1 MIRRSEGSSID
12 LKSLFDQERQ
22 IAAVPQSVRFR
33 MLSRAQAA
41 LRAGENEVAQPP
53 TPKSP
58 GRIPWAVAAGLVCL
72 ASAAGGAAAYEI
84 VARTHRPAATDALSA
99 RGASL
104 RDEEIAAMAQ
114 ALDPPPEE
122 AARSEMSAR
131 PRADLRREE
140 LRVLE
145 PARVAVARGEFAKA
159 MRPIAE
165 HARRFK
171 EGRLA
176 EEREAL
182 RVKALTGLGRT
193 EEARR
198 AAASFASRFP
208 RSPLLPAISQIS
220 SGPGADDP

>member
-1 MIRRSEGSSID
+1 MTRRREGSSID
-12 LKSLFDQERQ
+12 LRSLFEQERQ
-22 IAAVPQSVRFR
+22 IAAVPHSVRSR

-41 LRAGENEVAQPP
+41 LRAGQYEVAPQP
-53 TPKSP
+53 TPRSP
-58 GRIPWAVAAGLVCL
+58 ARIPCAMAAGLVCL

-84 VARTHRPAATDALSA
+84 VARTHRAVTAAAPSA
-99 RGASL
+99 RSVSL
-104 RDEEIAAMAQ
+104 GDEAIAPIDRAVV
-114 ALDPPPEE
+114 PPVDVPPS
-122 AARSEMSAR
+122 AASAR

-145 PARVAVARGEFAKA
+145 PARVAVARGEFEKA

-171 EGRLA
+171 NGRLV

-182 RVKALTGLGRT
+182 RVKALSGLGRT

-198 AAASFASRFP
+198 AAVAFASRFP
-208 RSPLLPAISQIS
+208 RSPLLPAISQLS
-220 SGPGADDP
+220 SPAK

>member
-1 MIRRSEGSSID
+1 MTRRREGSSID
-12 LKSLFDQERQ
+12 LRSLFEQERQ
-22 IAAVPQSVRFR
+22 IATVPQSVRAR

-41 LRAGENEVAQPP
+41 LRAPQYELAPQP
-53 TPKSP
+53 TPRSP
-58 GRIPWAVAAGLVCL
+58 ARIPWAMAAGLVCL

-84 VARTHRPAATDALSA
+84 VARTHGSVTTAAPSP
-99 RGASL
+99 RSVSL
-104 RDEEIAAMAQ
+104 GDEEIAAIDRAV
-114 ALDPPPEE
+114 DPPVEVAP
-122 AARSEMSAR
+122 SGTSAR
-131 PRADLRREE
+131 PRADMGREE

-165 HARRFK
+165 HARRFE

-182 RVKALTGLGRT
+182 RVKALSGLGRT

-198 AAASFASRFP
+198 AAAAFASRFP
-208 RSPLLPAISQIS
+208 RSPLLPAISRLS
-220 SGPGADDP
+220 SPAQ